1 MNNMNKSEVQLILKQ
16 LGIRPNKNLGQN
28 FLIDQNTVSKII
40 LESKIRKNQSVLE
53 IGPGLGALTEILVK
67 NSNRIFAYEI
77 DSVLFSYLSKNF
89 SNCENFELYNEDI
102 LKATLP
108 SYDIIISNIPYSITG
123 PIFEKVFYNPNPPRG
138 ALVIENSIAERI
150 FNRNNYKSFS
160 RITVTFNAFMKPVRK
175 FKISRFCFFPIPKID
190 LSLVIVEPRNI
201 IDEMLLSDD
210 GRTFFL
216 RFVAGIM
223 PYKNKNLVNVI
234 KYFLKNDNN
243 FNYSKQRIENFL
255 LGNQIKNNK
264 LASFS
269 VDEIIEFSN
278 KLYKF
283 LNN

>member
-1 MNNMNKSEVQLILKQ
+1 MNKSEVQLILKQ

>member
-201 IDEMLLSDD
+201 IDEMLLSED

-255 LGNQIKNNK
+255 LVNQIKNNK

>member
-77 DSVLFSYLSKNF
+77 DSVLFSYLSKSF